1 MNRIIILLGVVLVTT
16 VSFGQRKSIADRF
29 FNEFAYVKSAELY
42 ERIYNKGDDSQEV
55 LGRLGDSYYYNADFL
70 IAEKW
75 YEKLFKKYENTVNSS
90 YIFRYAQTL
99 KSNGKVKESDKW
111 ILKLNKIKKDDSRVN
126 QLEKNLDYFVEYINK
141 KQTYVNVNNLS
152 VNTKYSDFGGFI
164 FNDELYYSSTKP
176 IDAKDKRLYKWN
188 NQPHLNIYKAK
199 ENFDLDN
206 NILDIKEERRITSLS
221 SLYHESNVVIT
232 SDNKTMYF
240 TRTNSE
246 EEELKQGKNKEANL
260 KIYKAENIDGKWS
273 NITSVSFNND
283 DYSTGHPALSP
294 DEKTL
299 YFVSNMPNGFG
310 LTDLYKVAILA
321 DGSFSKPQNL
331 GNKINTEGREM
342 FPFIG
347 EDGTL
352 YFASDGH
359 LGLGALD
366 VFETKKVNEN
376 YSNPVN
382 LGPPVN
388 SPYDDFSF
396 VINKKRNNG
405 FFSSNRKEGKGDDDI
420 YSFIVDECKI
430 DVSGKVLDKNTNQ
443 LVEKA
448 TVKLVDIKGVVLDQK
463 ETKSDG
469 SYIFKEVDCDKK
481 FSIVV
486 SKEDHKGDNKTM
498 NSLEKNKEN
507 IEVDLKVEGLIV
519 EDKIVISP
527 IYFDFDQYDIRED
540 AASELDHV
548 VSVMKN
554 HPTMVIKIE
563 SHTDS
568 RGNNNYNKFLSD
580 KRAKS
585 TRDYIVSKGVAF
597 ERIES
602 AIGYGE
608 EQLLNN
614 CNDENKEKCTKE
626 EHQKNRRSYF
636 YIVKK

>member
-1 MNRIIILLGVVLVTT
+1 MNKITILLGVILVTT

-42 ERIYNKGDDSQEV
+42 EKIYNKGDDSQEV

-70 IAEKW
+70 QAEKW
-75 YEKLFKKYENTVNSS
+75 YKQLFDTYENTVNSG

-111 ILKLNKIKKDDSRVN
+111 ILKLNKIKKDDSRVS
-126 QLEKNLDYFVEYINK
+126 QLEKNLDYFVEYTNK
-141 KQTYVNVNNLS
+141 KQTYINVNNLS

-164 FNDELYYSSTKP
+164 FNNELYYSSTKP

-199 ENFDLDN
+199 EDFDLEND
-206 NILDIKEERRITSLS
+206 ILDVKEELRITSLS
-221 SLYHESNVVIT
+221 SLYHESNAVIT

-246 EEELKQGKNKEANL
+246 NEELKQGENKEANL

-310 LTDLYKVAILA
+310 LTDLYKVTILE

-331 GNKINTEGREM
+331 GDKINTEGREM
-342 FPFIG
+342 FPFVG
-347 EDGTL
+347 EDETL

-366 VFETKKVNEN
+366 VLEAKKVNET
-376 YSNPVN
+376 YTNPVN

-405 FFSSNRKEGKGDDDI
+405 FFSSNRKKGKGDDDI

-443 LVEKA
+443 LVENA
-448 TVKLVDIKGVVLDQK
+448 LVKLVDAEGIVLAEK
-463 ETKSDG
+463 KTKSDG
-469 SYIFKEVDCDKK
+469 SYAFGEVDCEKE

-486 SKEDHKGDNKTM
+486 TKEDHKGDNKTM
-498 NSLEKNKEN
+498 TSLDEKEEK

-519 EDKIVISP
+519 EDEIVISP
-527 IYFDFDQYDIRED
+527 IYFDFDQHDIRED

-568 RGNNNYNKFLSD
+568 RGERNYNKLLSD

-585 TRDYIVSKGVAF
+585 TRDYIVSKGISF

-608 EQLLNN
+608 AQLLNN
-614 CNDENKEKCTKE
+614 CNDENEEKCTKE

-636 YIVKK
+636 YIIKK